1 MVHLAIFGASFDPP
15 HNGHLALCLFA
26 RELLCLDRIIIS
38 VSNNPFKPNSGTTDE
53 HRMCMAMLLS
63 REINR
68 TGPCS
73 EVSGWE
79 LEKKQPSFT
88 VDLLRHL
95 HLLYPADKLTLLV
108 GEDSFR
114 DFSSWKEPD
123 ALFSLC
129 DIVVFSRATTR
140 QRALLHETIG
150 EKREVKMVKFTSPIS
165 STLIRDCLAAG
176 VSFSHLVPPSVHSYI
191 IEHGL
196 YRNLPDSPTSTLAL
210 KRQEF

>member
-1 MVHLAIFGASFDPP
+1 MHLAVLGASFDPP
-15 HNGHLALCLFA
+15 HNGHLALSLFA

-38 VSNNPFKPNSGTTDE
+38 VSNNPFKQYRGTADE

-68 TGPCS
+68 TGLCS

-79 LEKKQPSFT
+79 LEKKQPSYT
-88 VDLLRHL
+88 VDLLRYL
-95 HLLYPADKLTLLV
+95 HLLYPTDKLTLLV

-129 DIVVFSRATTR
+129 DIVVFSRASTQ
-140 QRALLHETIG
+140 QRMPLHETIR
-150 EKREVKMVKFTSPIS
+150 EKRGVKMIEFTFPIS
-165 STLIRDCLAAG
+165 STRIRDFAAAG
-176 VSFSHLVPPSVHSYI
+176 VPFSHLVPLSVHSYI
-191 IEHGL
+191 VEHGL
-196 YRNLPDSPTSTLAL
+196 YRNRSDSVTSTQAL

>member
-1 MVHLAIFGASFDPP
+1 MHLAVFGASFDPP
-15 HNGHLALCLFA
+15 HNGHLALSLFA

-38 VSNNPFKPNSGTTDE
+38 VSNNPFKQNSGTTDE
-53 HRMCMAMLLS
+53 HRMCMATLLS

-68 TGPCS
+68 TGSCS

-79 LEKKQPSFT
+79 LEKKQPSYT

-95 HLLYPADKLTLLV
+95 HLLYPTDKLTLLV

-129 DIVVFSRATTR
+129 DIVVFSRASTR
-140 QRALLHETIG
+140 QCRPLHETIR
-150 EKREVKMVKFTSPIS
+150 EKREVTMIEFTSPIS
-165 STLIRDCLAAG
+165 STLIRDFVAAG
-176 VSFSHLVPPSVHSYI
+176 APFSHLVPPSVHRYI
-191 IEHGL
+191 VEHGL
-196 YRNLPDSPTSTLAL
+196 YRHLPDSATSTQAL
-210 KRQEF
+210 KRPKF